1 VVQRHGAIWHSH
13 SSHAARCHPVP
24 VDKHFNAD
32 FYVTCAT
39 VIPVLFLALV
49 VQGGTYEN
57 MLRTAMEAAHRHPGR
72 GRDGAASAF
81 LPAVAY
87 LTLVAGVLGE
97 AFALGALFSRW
108 DTTASR
114 ATVMVMTLF
123 LLVVIA
129 AGPAWKFFG
138 VQRSV
143 EQLLGERNVT
153 PFSHVPVPGAIARP
167 GDHILESV
175 FQSCPMG
182 CDGRTGGATRSG
194 ASTGTSGDRA

>member
-1 VVQRHGAIWHSH
+1 
-13 SSHAARCHPVP
+13 

-114 ATVMVMTLF
+114 ATVMVMTLL

-143 EQLLGERNVT
+143 EQLLGEKERHSFQ
-153 PFSHVPVPGAIARP
+153 PRARA
-167 GDHILESV
+167 
-175 FQSCPMG
+175 
-182 CDGRTGGATRSG
+182 GRHSSPR
-194 ASTGTSGDRA
+194 